1 MRWYRCLHP
10 VGPAAGMTVAW
21 PDAYSG
27 RRRPLGR
34 RGTST
39 EGEMRWWVA
48 AVALGAVVFVLVAEA
63 TSVAILI
70 GRSGAIYPGVN
81 PHPDSPAGSISPSQP
96 NYLFGLLAAAVVVG
110 LVMLVARV
118 RSPRRAQ

>member
-1 MRWYRCLHP
+1 
-10 VGPAAGMTVAW
+10 
-21 PDAYSG
+21 
-27 RRRPLGR
+27 
-34 RGTST
+34 
-39 EGEMRWWVA
+39 MRWWVA

-70 GRSGAIYPGVN
+70 GRSGAIYPGSE
-81 PHPDSPAGSISPSQP
+81 PPPGFTRGFYLTSQP